1 MFIELIL
8 LARRLAKLEL
18 TTGDRFSI
26 GPKKFS
32 ALKSLNAAVKAPY
45 YTNINRLNKFKS
57 IFEPI
62 P

>member
-18 TTGDRFSI
+18 TTGERFSI

-45 YTNINRLNKFKS
+45 YT
-57 IFEPI
+57 
-62 P
+62 